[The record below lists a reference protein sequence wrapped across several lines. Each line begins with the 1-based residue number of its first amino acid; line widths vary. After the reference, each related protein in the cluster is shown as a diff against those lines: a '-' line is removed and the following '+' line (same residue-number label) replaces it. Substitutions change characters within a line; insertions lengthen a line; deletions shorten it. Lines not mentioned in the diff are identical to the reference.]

1 MNSLGY
7 LESRLDGI
15 LAVREPTRL
24 RRWIAKILSF
34 IPIIRNVGAK
44 PRRPSQ
50 LAKRPSGKTR
60 RSTSRGLPRPSFTL
74 STHGRKTLVL
84 DLDETLIH
92 SMSRP
97 RLGSNH
103 MVEVLLTD
111 AQPVVSAVYYVD
123 KRPYCDYF
131 LEKVSEWYD
140 VVVFTASLQTYAD
153 PMIDWL
159 EQGKR
164 IFRRRFYRSDCIQ
177 DKDGEGYIKDLS
189 VLGDD
194 LARIVLVDNSPT
206 SYALQRYNGI
216 GVEGWIS
223 DPSDSSLLHLLP
235 LLEALR
241 LTSDVRSVLCL
252 RDGDRAIARSQTE
265 PQNQPIAE

>member
-15 LAVREPTRL
+15 LAIQEPSRL
-24 RRWIAKILSF
+24 QRWISRIISY
-34 IPIIRNVGAK
+34 IPIIRNLRSQ
-44 PRRPSQ
+44 PQRPLHLS
-50 LAKRPSGKTR
+50 KRPSSKTR
-60 RSTSRGLPRPSFTL
+60 RSTSRSTSRNSISL
-74 STHGRKTLVL
+74 SKNGRKTLVL

-97 RLGSNH
+97 RLGSTH

-111 AQPVVSAVYYVD
+111 AQPVVTAVYYVD
-123 KRPYCDYF
+123 KRPFCDYF

-164 IFRRRFYRSDCIQ
+164 IFCKRFYRSDCIQ
-177 DKDGEGYIKDLS
+177 DKDGESYIKDLS

-194 LARIVLVDNSPT
+194 LARVVLVDNSPT
-206 SYALQRYNGI
+206 SYALQRYNAIGI
-216 GVEGWIS
+216 EGWIS
-223 DPSDSSLLHLLP
+223 DPSDRSLLHLLP

-241 LTSDVRSVLCL
+241 QTSDVRSVLCL
-252 RDGDRAIARSQTE
+252 RDGDRANAKTE
-265 PQNQPIAE
+265 LDNQNEAILE